1 MNVFDQIVLIL
12 LSIFSVRDLLAKNID
27 IPKNKKWSWLFY
39 NNKEINQVPSCYQLS
54 KIKDNSMPISI
65 KSDITTQLLIVL
77 GEHTKYFE
85 NTVYC
90 DRDKRIPIHYLVST
104 LEASYV
110 KSDLNVLVDIAEKM
124 ISELSVPQPIDFII
138 SLKGGNVLLVDKLIN
153 NHKVDIKHLTYNRN
167 LFYQSFGVNTSNQ
180 NDLMVSRSLQ
190 FENFDELIRLSELSD
205 HYLKGIILDCSYS
218 SGKGIIACVEDFNNA
233 IETSKIKVN
242 PITQVRTIYSHVG
255 EDIQKELDKH
265 NCCIKYLFS
274 LDEDVRKKLYTDIKK
289 EPNIEKKVENAKN
302 ILQLIKSKKSST
314 HPWLFNCFIARGLL

>member
-1 MNVFDQIVLIL
+1 MDVFNQIMLIL

-39 NNKEINQVPSCYQLS
+39 NSKEINQAPSCYQLS
-54 KIKDNSMPISI
+54 KIMNNSMPISI

-110 KSDLNVLVDIAEKM
+110 KSDLNVLADIAEKM
-124 ISELSVPQPIDFII
+124 ISDLSVPQPVDFII

-153 NHKVDIKHLTYNRN
+153 NHKNDIIHLTYNRN
-167 LFYQSFGVNTSNQ
+167 LFYQSFGVSTSNQ

-190 FENFDELIRLSELSD
+190 FENFNELIRVSELSN
-205 HYLKGIILDCSYS
+205 HSLNGVILDCSYS

-233 IETSKIKVN
+233 IENSKKNIN
-242 PITQVRTIYSHVG
+242 PIKQVRTIYSHVG

-274 LDEDVRKKLYTDIKK
+274 LDEEIREQLYTDIKK

-302 ILQLIKSKKSST
+302 ILRLMKSKKLYDTSMV
-314 HPWLFNCFIARGLL
+314 I